1 MFVVMVTACLAGCGQ
16 QTASPTD
23 EESPN
28 ENVEP
33 ENVQPEKEIKVALL
47 CSGPINDGGWN
58 TDAYNGLMNVGKKYG
73 WETAYTENVIAADIP
88 NVLRN
93 YASNG
98 FSLVFGNGYEYAEYM
113 MEIGE
118 EFPETCFFSICG
130 VDGNG
135 KNVGSGTFIWYELG
149 YLTGTLAARI
159 TESGKVGFV
168 GAMETPGIAAEVRV
182 FKDTVTSLLP
192 EANVS
197 VSYTGSWTD
206 VAKGYEAANAM
217 INSGVDVIMGIG
229 DACDAGAIQA
239 CEESNGR
246 CKFIGF
252 ASDFN
257 HLSPEIVICS
267 AVQSTPFMIEA
278 VADQFAKGEFVPEA
292 VDYGIMNGASYMGV
306 WAEDVDPA
314 IKEEILGLEE
324 AIRNGT
330 LVLDISKWE
339 S

>member
-1 MFVVMVTACLAGCGQ
+1 M
-16 QTASPTD
+16 
-23 EESPN
+23 
-28 ENVEP
+28 
-33 ENVQPEKEIKVALL
+33 
-47 CSGPINDGGWN
+47 
-58 TDAYNGLMNVGKKYG
+58 
-73 WETAYTENVIAADIP
+73 
-88 NVLRN
+88 
-93 YASNG
+93 
-98 FSLVFGNGYEYAEYM
+98 FGNGYEYAEYM

-217 INSGVDVIMGIG
+217 INSGVDVMGI
-229 DACDAGAIQA
+229 DSMTQVLSRLA
-239 CEESNGR
+239 EESNGALI
-246 CKFIGF
+246 IGF

-278 VADQFAKGEFVPEA
+278 VADQFKG
-292 VDYGIMNGASYMGV
+292 
-306 WAEDVDPA
+306 
-314 IKEEILGLEE
+314 
-324 AIRNGT
+324 
-330 LVLDISKWE
+330 
-339 S
+339 